1 MGRDPLRRLLAL
13 ALALCLC
20 LTLAVAANASNLA
33 VERQVFSFLTEE
45 MGLNSA
51 AACGVLANIEAE
63 SGFSLAVYGDSG
75 TSYGLCQW
83 HNGRFD
89 NLRNFCV
96 SRGYDYSSLEGQLN
110 YLWFELRTQYTGTYA
125 VLRNVPDT
133 AEGAYQAAYYWC
145 VHFEAPANREAAG
158 VRRGNSAQTKY
169 WLRYG
174 GAASQSAIPVDSL
187 GYNSSLFTSTLGASS
202 FYWEAEEESS
212 EETAPVSAASAA
224 PTPAVGAPHPEVRK
238 PAPASEETPQNEG
251 RLVYRFQYVTH
262 HSPLAQTIQ
271 AEMSSGV
278 SPLSCLFL
286 CAGEP
291 KRPYRLTD
299 PQEDEETEA

>member
-1 MGRDPLRRLLAL
+1 MGSSPLRRLWAL

-20 LTLAVAANASNLA
+20 LTLAVAADASDLA

-51 AACGVLANIEAE
+51 AACGVLANMEAE
-63 SGFSLAVYGDSG
+63 SGFTLTVYGDSG
-75 TSYGLCQW
+75 SSYGLCQW

-89 NLRNFCV
+89 NLRNFCL

-158 VRRGNSAQTKY
+158 VRRGNTAQTKY

-174 GAASQSAIPVDSL
+174 GAAFQSGTPVDSL
-187 GYNSSLFTSTLGASS
+187 GYNSSLFTSTTLGASS
-202 FYWEAEEESS
+202 FYWETEEDTP
-212 EETAPVSAASAA
+212 EETPPVSAASAA
-224 PTPAVGAPHPEVRK
+224 PAASAPQPEAPQ
-238 PAPASEETPQNEG
+238 PAPAVEEAPQNEG
-251 RLVYRFQYVTH
+251 RLVYRFHYVSH
-262 HSPLAQTIQ
+262 HSPLAQTAQ
-271 AEMSSGV
+271 GQPSSGV

-291 KRPYRLTD
+291 KRPYR
-299 PQEDEETEA
+299 PEEPREDEEPEA